1 MTPEEKL
8 ETLNRTIATARRCEF
23 YRDRL
28 PSRPL
33 KSLDELREIPLTTKA
48 DLRTASPWGLLCV
61 PVRELYQYHETFGT
75 TGTPVSSWYTK
86 QDLEDNAREMIVNSG
101 AGLMEED
108 IVLIRFP
115 YAISSAAHV
124 FHEAVRLKGACVIPA
139 SSRSTVSPFPRIIDL
154 LRKLKVTVLAGLPLQ
169 ALLLAET
176 AGLLGLDPRR
186 DFSSLRALCT
196 AGESLSPARRVLLE
210 GIWGVPLFNFYGLTE
225 VGNVAADC
233 EFGRLHLVGTGFF
246 IVELLADDLKSSV
259 PPGQVGR
266 LVVTALR
273 RQAAPTIRYLTGDR
287 ARWVPEECPCG
298 QGMSLEVR
306 GRDQD
311 VVAVGER
318 SFDLWDLEE
327 IVSHLPSW
335 RFWVVAPT
343 SRGLHF
349 VVEQE
354 TGKGPV
360 TPGLVGT
367 LAEKY
372 QVELAFDVVPNGTL
386 YDRQELLAVAEVGK
400 PRYIYSAEELRRSA
414 QVKTVKL

>member
-8 ETLNRTIATARRCEF
+8 LALNRTIEIARRCDL

-33 KSLDELREIPLTTKA
+33 KSLDELRELPLTTKE
-48 DLRTASPWGLLCV
+48 DLRAASPWGLLCV
-61 PVRELYQYHETFGT
+61 PVSDLYQYHETFGT

-86 QDLEDNAREMIVNSG
+86 QDLEDNAREMIVSSG
-101 AGLMEED
+101 VRLTEED

-124 FHEAVRLKGACVIPA
+124 FHEAVRMKGACAIPA

-154 LRKLKVTVLAGLPLQ
+154 LRKLNVTVLAGLPLQ

-176 AGLLGLDPRR
+176 AELLGLNPRR
-186 DFSSLRALCT
+186 DFPSLRAICT
-196 AGESLSPARRVLLE
+196 AGESLSPAKRALLE
-210 GIWGVPLFNFYGLTE
+210 GIWGVPLFNFYGMTE
-225 VGNVAADC
+225 AGNVAADC
-233 EFGRLHLVGTGFF
+233 EYGRLHVAGNGFF
-246 IVELLADDLKSSV
+246 IVELLADDLQSSV
-259 PPGQVGR
+259 EPGQTGR

-287 ARWVPEECPCG
+287 ARWIPGECPCG
-298 QGMSLEVR
+298 RGMALEVR

-311 VVAVGER
+311 VVRVGDR

-327 IVSHLPSW
+327 IISHLPSR

-354 TGKGPV
+354 SGADPV
-360 TPGLVGT
+360 FPGLVGT
-367 LAEKY
+367 LADQY
-372 QVELAFDVVPNGTL
+372 RVELAVDVVPKGTL
-386 YDRQELLAVAEVGK
+386 YDRQELLAVGEVGK
-400 PRYIYSAEELRRSA
+400 PRYIYAEEELRRSA
-414 QVKTVKL
+414 HLKTTKL